1 MNFYVS
7 EFVQIFLV
15 KFFFVRIVT
24 FKIILKKFAFIELRI
39 PGVIHGLLLKRCTS
53 LHQYHAKIFLIRKSL

>member
-1 MNFYVS
+1 MKFYVS

-24 FKIILKKFAFIELRI
+24 FKIILKKFVFCLIELRI
-39 PGVIHGLLLKRCTS
+39 PGVIHGLLLKRCSFFDTGRS
-53 LHQYHAKIFLIRKSL
+53 GA